1 MSHGRA
7 FTTPE
12 LVAVS
17 TEKFRMTRIVAATS
31 SARPMAGASRS
42 ATSAGPGGERYA
54 QAAEYLAFVAEQE
67 GIGWSLP
74 MPTLARLLV
83 TVIDGLSLNWLPDRD
98 SAAALGVLDAF
109 AAHLAT
115 LAVPPGT
122 PG

>member
-1 MSHGRA
+1 M
-7 FTTPE
+7 
-12 LVAVS
+12 
-17 TEKFRMTRIVAATS
+17 
-31 SARPMAGASRS
+31 PM
-42 ATSAGPGGERYA
+42 PMPM
-54 QAAEYLAFVAEQE
+54 
-67 GIGWSLP
+67 P

-115 LAVPPGT
+115 LAAPPGT